1 MTLGI
6 AEGELSPVSRK
17 FSEQLNV
24 SESKVKKIEFDLQNS
39 EKHVQKLHS
48 KEKRISLEVE
58 VLQNENE
65 ILEIELCDSA
75 SKLQRKKDR
84 FGAAKLAYEAEKL
97 RADEF
102 EAAYNGKSV
111 DCEEMRSLVFDIRQ
125 ELKEKRHLAR
135 ERSGSVDE

>member
-1 MTLGI
+1 M
-6 AEGELSPVSRK
+6 SPATRK
-17 FSEQLNV
+17 FSKKLNV

-39 EKHVQKLHS
+39 EKQVQKLHS
-48 KEKRISLEVE
+48 KEKRISFEVE

-65 ILEIELCDSA
+65 ILEIELSDSA

-84 FGAAKLAYEAEKL
+84 FGAAKLAYEAEKM

-102 EAAYNGKSV
+102 EAAYNGKSA

-125 ELKEKRHLAR
+125 ELKEKRNLAR
-135 ERSGSVDE
+135 EKSESVAE